1 MIYIIILIQS
11 VLFSQGVEIKSEL
24 DTNKAFIGNVIKWS
38 IIVEGIND
46 NNLKFPHLTID
57 NDSFKVSQITSLKNN
72 PKRMEYEIISWDTGR
87 FITPDYSIEILN
99 DMGELDFFMEVPKLE
114 YVISSVL
121 PVLDDKN
128 FRPLKGPVPVK
139 NVWPIKNI
147 ISYIIIIIAIY
158 GIIKVWKRRVKK
170 TYKKL
175 DYDFIESPK
184 ERAIRRLE
192 ELNSSQFTK
201 EFYTQLSHI
210 FREYIERK
218 YYIRTLEMTTEE
230 IKNFKL
236 FFPIKENQF
245 NVLITFLNRADN
257 VKYALQL
264 PSKSEM
270 NKDKEKIKDLLLEL

>member
-46 NNLKFPHLTID
+46 NNLKFPYLTID

>member
-46 NNLKFPHLTID
+46 NNLKFPYLTID

-170 TYKKL
+170 TYRKL
-175 DYDFIESPK
+175 DYDFVESPK
-184 ERAIRRLE
+184 DRAIRRLE

>member
-1 MIYIIILIQS
+1 MRYIIILIQS

-46 NNLKFPHLTID
+46 NNLKFPYLTID

-72 PKRMEYEIISWDTGR
+72 PNRMEYEIISWDTGR

-264 PSKSEM
+264 PSESEM

>member
-11 VLFSQGVEIKSEL
+11 VLFSQGVEIKSEP

-46 NNLKFPHLTID
+46 NNLKFPYLTID

-139 NVWPIKNI
+139 NVWPIK
-147 ISYIIIIIAIY
+147 
-158 GIIKVWKRRVKK
+158 
-170 TYKKL
+170 
-175 DYDFIESPK
+175 
-184 ERAIRRLE
+184 
-192 ELNSSQFTK
+192 
-201 EFYTQLSHI
+201 
-210 FREYIERK
+210 
-218 YYIRTLEMTTEE
+218 
-230 IKNFKL
+230 
-236 FFPIKENQF
+236 
-245 NVLITFLNRADN
+245 
-257 VKYALQL
+257 
-264 PSKSEM
+264 
-270 NKDKEKIKDLLLEL
+270 KI

>member
-1 MIYIIILIQS
+1 
-11 VLFSQGVEIKSEL
+11 
-24 DTNKAFIGNVIKWS
+24 
-38 IIVEGIND
+38 
-46 NNLKFPHLTID
+46 
-57 NDSFKVSQITSLKNN
+57 
-72 PKRMEYEIISWDTGR
+72 
-87 FITPDYSIEILN
+87 
-99 DMGELDFFMEVPKLE
+99 MGELDFFMEVPKLE

>member
-46 NNLKFPHLTID
+46 KNLKFPYLTID

-72 PKRMEYEIISWDTGR
+72 PRRMEYEIISWDTGR

>member
-46 NNLKFPHLTID
+46 NNLKFPYLTID
-57 NDSFKVSQITSLKNN
+57 NDSFKVSQITSLNNN

-121 PVLDDKN
+121 PGLDDKN